1 MPQSERDKMRAGDWY
16 CCQDPELESLQHN
29 ARYALHI
36 HNAAAP
42 DPSCPLSPPL
52 SGLFAGHGAGCFIET
67 PFHCAYGMNITL
79 GNNVYLN
86 AGCTILDTAPV
97 RIGDRSML
105 GPGVQIYC
113 AQHHKDKILRAQG
126 LERASPVTL
135 GADVW
140 IGGGAIV
147 MPGVTIGDG
156 AIVGA
161 GSVVL
166 RDVPPGT
173 TMVGNPA
180 RCLPR

>member
-1 MPQSERDKMRAGDWY
+1 MPQSERDKMQAGGWY
-16 CCQDPELESLQHN
+16 CCQNPELEALQHS
-29 ARYALHI
+29 ARCALHV
-36 HNAAAP
+36 HNTAAP
-42 DPSCPLSPPL
+42 DPDCTLSPSL
-52 SGLFAGHGAGCFIET
+52 SGLFAGHGARCFIET

-113 AQHHKDKILRAQG
+113 AQHHKDRALRAQG

-135 GADVW
+135 GSDVW
-140 IGGGAIV
+140 IGGGAIL
-147 MPGVTIGDG
+147 MPGVTIGEG

-166 RDVPPGT
+166 HDVLPGT
-173 TMVGNPA
+173 TVVGNPA
-180 RCLPR
+180 RSLPR